1 MRLDPE
7 LARTQAFGMQTIKR
21 EAEDL
26 ETEVASNA
34 HYLIAVLVVERR
46 RAQSVT
52 ETVVLIPC
60 SKWSMSSPSGVCATM
75 RHVKL

>member
-1 MRLDPE
+1 MP
-7 LARTQAFGMQTIKR
+7 TIKR
-21 EAEDL
+21 QQKTF

-34 HYLIAVLVVERR
+34 SAIDSVLVLERR

-60 SKWSMSSPSGVCATM
+60 SKWSMSSPSGLCATM